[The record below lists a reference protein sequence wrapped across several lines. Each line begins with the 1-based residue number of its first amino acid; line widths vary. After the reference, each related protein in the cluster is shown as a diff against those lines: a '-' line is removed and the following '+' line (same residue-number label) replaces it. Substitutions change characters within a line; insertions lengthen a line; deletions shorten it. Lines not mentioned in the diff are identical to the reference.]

1 MRAQLYPDLDNDKIQ
16 SFSNAHELLEIA
28 TGDAATF
35 NLTEEQL
42 REKHRREQEAKEQ
55 LLKRLIPEL
64 GQNLEEHERQD
75 TPEARFVR
83 AVDKILPVAM
93 DVVGQGVRVIEED
106 YDISTLEDLKKAHAN
121 LIANFDRRFGEEFP
135 ELVQLYT
142 HLAREFED
150 KYKEEKVKKPE
161 VKLPERPNK
170 LIEVERKF
178 LINPESLPFDPEDFE
193 HTAIRQGYL
202 AIGDDGSETR
212 IRDFGNDQRFELTV
226 KSNGTV
232 AREEK
237 NIEISSEVFESLWL
251 LTSGRRIE
259 KTRYYIP
266 YIDPDGHKHTIE
278 LDLYHGPSHLNGLCT
293 AEVEFEGRETEA
305 TLRADTFQPP
315 EWFGEDISSNPK
327 EQITSFPVA
336 SQPYRSW

>member
-55 LLKRLIPEL
+55 LLKRLTPEL

-106 YDISTLEDLKKAHAN
+106 YDILTLEDLKKAHAN

-150 KYKEEKVKKPE
+150 KYKEEKNKK
-161 VKLPERPNK
+161 
-170 LIEVERKF
+170 
-178 LINPESLPFDPEDFE
+178 
-193 HTAIRQGYL
+193 
-202 AIGDDGSETR
+202 
-212 IRDFGNDQRFELTV
+212 
-226 KSNGTV
+226 
-232 AREEK
+232 AR
-237 NIEISSEVFESLWL
+237 
-251 LTSGRRIE
+251 G
-259 KTRYYIP
+259 
-266 YIDPDGHKHTIE
+266 
-278 LDLYHGPSHLNGLCT
+278 
-293 AEVEFEGRETEA
+293 
-305 TLRADTFQPP
+305 
-315 EWFGEDISSNPK
+315 
-327 EQITSFPVA
+327 
-336 SQPYRSW
+336 